1 MRIEDQYK
9 SLYLLAVTGL
19 LAGCSAAPVE
29 EPASAPPKPAKKAP
43 PPAPSSGLKRG
54 TLINEANQA
63 IKTHKEAKAKA
74 TYNASP
80 RVRKANT
87 LRPWTEV
94 QIPNTG
100 ITCWM
105 KTRWADDQ
113 VLIRLA
119 LLGPRESLNSFMP
132 GIKQFK
138 LTIKDMQ
145 NATVLFYTISP
156 NDFEWAPPSVNNGT
170 PTLQFESSAPCS
182 LDEYERCNLWSFD
195 WDW

>member
-1 MRIEDQYK
+1 MRPTKNANYRFFA
-9 SLYLLAVTGL
+9 LAAMTL
-19 LAGCSAAPVE
+19 LAGCNTQTVE
-29 EPASAPPKPAKKAP
+29 EPTP
-43 PPAPSSGLKRG
+43 PPAKPAIKPPPISSTGLKRG
-54 TLINEANQA
+54 TLIRQANTDIA
-63 IKTHKEAKAKA
+63 THAKAKA
-74 TYNASP
+74 KAAHDASP

-119 LLGPRESLNSFMP
+119 LLGPRESINSFMP

-138 LTIKDMQ
+138 LNIKDMQ
-145 NATVLFYTISP
+145 NASVLFYTISP

-170 PTLQFESSAPCS
+170 PTMQFESSAPCS

>member
-1 MRIEDQYK
+1 MRLKKIPQG
-9 SLYLLAVTGL
+9 LYLLAAIPWLT
-19 LAGCSAAPVE
+19 ACNSAPVE
-29 EPASAPPKPAKKAP
+29 EPAAPPPKPIQKAP
-43 PPAPSSGLKRG
+43 PPAPASGLKRG
-54 TLINEANQA
+54 TLINQANND
-63 IKTHKEAKAKA
+63 IRTHKEAKAKA
-74 TYNASP
+74 AYNASP

-145 NATVLFYTISP
+145 NAPVLFYTISP

-170 PTLQFESSAPCS
+170 PTMQFESFAPCS